1 VLEFSILIRSDS
13 DATGADEDEDATP
26 SPPPRHRHQQQ
37 LVTRELF
44 PAGAAALGRARL
56 LPRRP
61 IAATGADRQQ
71 QQAPGHETNPS
82 PRRRSAVV
90 CSRAMTRI
98 DLNTVEEE
106 DEAEAE
112 ALPFLVAVAG

>member
-1 VLEFSILIRSDS
+1 M
-13 DATGADEDEDATP
+13 
-26 SPPPRHRHQQQ
+26 
-37 LVTRELF
+37 TRELF
-44 PAGAAALGRARL
+44 PAGPPAPAPRHWAELGFFR
-56 LPRRP
+56 
-61 IAATGADRQQ
+61 ADRQQ
-71 QQAPGHETNPS
+71 QQALGHKTNPS